1 MDRAAK
7 LEVRSLGGSKGY
19 VSGRCAAMIGGMCRF
34 TRLRGRVPTRRRTK
48 KKKKKTGNEGSA
60 RVREERKRRRRGGG
74 KTMAAPLP
82 VIIWCNAAIKGITR
96 IDGYNFRGKWPTI
109 LLPLF
114 NATRLW
120 PSLYPFPPWRFP
132 RPRDVPLPIPYRS
145 ANKINLF
152 R

>member
-19 VSGRCAAMIGGMCRF
+19 VSGRCAAMIGGMCCF

-48 KKKKKTGNEGSA
+48 KKKKNGK
-60 RVREERKRRRRGGG
+60 RRKRTGPRGEEEAKANGGG

-120 PSLYPFPPWRFP
+120 PSLYPFPPGGFL
-132 RPRDVPLPIPYRS
+132 DHAMFHYQFLTVPLTR
-145 ANKINLF
+145 
-152 R
+152 